1 MLNNRSKRSI
11 TLDLKQAEGKAI
23 LDKLIESADVFTA
36 LSGDHEFTRFNPAIG
51 ITTKLSEQLGAYI
64 GYAETNR
71 TPSPVELT
79 CADPADPCRLPNAF
93 LAYPPLDVSAQSSHR
108 ST

>member
-71 TPSPVELT
+71 TPSPVGLT

-93 LAYPPLDVSAQSSHR
+93 LAYPPLELAVS
-108 ST
+108 

>member
-1 MLNNRSKRSI
+1 MFLPRS
-11 TLDLKQAEGKAI
+11 AAI
-23 LDKLIESADVFTA
+23 MNLPDSTP
-36 LSGDHEFTRFNPAIG
+36 RFG